1 MCESGHRWHCLTRVY
16 CLHPSYLE
24 SSQNIAGANLISA
37 QRDPN
42 PPDANESTSTGNV
55 LDKRLI
61 VILLIV
67 FVQLVGAA
75 MVLPI
80 LPLYASREFGMTP
93 TMITLLNTA
102 FFAAQF
108 IAGPFIGRLSDN
120 YGRVPILLVSQIG
133 TVIAFLMLG
142 FGQTVWVLFFA
153 RILDGITGGNIIVAQ
168 AYITDVTE
176 PEDRTKALGYLFAA
190 FGVGFIVGP
199 AVGGILSST
208 FSYQT
213 PYIFAATA
221 AAIVVILT
229 YVVLEETVTDEQ
241 KEENKRGGG
250 SKMTIGGV
258 LTNVPLVGILVI
270 TFGAQMA
277 FAMLQSTFSLFG
289 EAVLFVENPD
299 RAELGV
305 GLLFAMVGVGQIV
318 TQGALLGRLVKQFG
332 DGAVVF
338 IGTIIRSI
346 SMFVIVII
354 AIPLSAGVALFLF
367 AMGTGLQMPALQSI
381 ITETVPKNQRGGAL
395 GLYQSAQ
402 SLSIIVGSAIAGMM
416 FEIDPATPYLF
427 GGVLFA
433 IMALPSWYLMRWGRQ
448 QKRESETTTTDTMP
462 AIAGD

>member
-1 MCESGHRWHCLTRVY
+1 M
-16 CLHPSYLE
+16 
-24 SSQNIAGANLISA
+24 
-37 QRDPN
+37 
-42 PPDANESTSTGNV
+42 
-55 LDKRLI
+55 
-61 VILLIV
+61 V
-67 FVQLVGAA
+67 FVQLIGAA

-80 LPLYASREFGMTP
+80 LPLYASREFNMTP
-93 TMITLLNTA
+93 TTITLLNTS

-108 IAGPFIGRLSDN
+108 IAGPFIGRLSDT
-120 YGRVPILLVSQIG
+120 YGRVPVLLISQIG

-142 FGQTVWVLFFA
+142 FGQSIWILFAA

-168 AYITDVTE
+168 AYITDVTK

-190 FGVGFIVGP
+190 FGVGFVIGP

-221 AAIVVILT
+221 AAIVVVLT
-229 YVVLEETVTDEQ
+229 YLILEETVTDEQ
-241 KEENKRGGG
+241 KQENKNGGKAG
-250 SKMTIGGV
+250 MSFMGV
-258 LTNVPLVGILVI
+258 IQNIPLVGILVI
-270 TFGAQMA
+270 TFGAQIA

-289 EAVLFVENPD
+289 EAVLFVDNPE

-318 TQGALLGRLVKQFG
+318 TQGALLGRLVKRFG
-332 DGAVVF
+332 DGAVVL

-346 SMFVIVII
+346 SMFVLVII
-354 AIPLSAGVALFLF
+354 AVPLSAAVTLFLF

-395 GLYQSAQ
+395 GLYQSAN
-402 SLSIIVGSAIAGMM
+402 SLAIIVGSAIAGII
-416 FEIDPATPYLF
+416 FELDPAMPYIF

-433 IMALPSWYLMRWGRQ
+433 VMAAPSYLLMQWGRK
-448 QKRESETTTTDTMP
+448 QKRESDIIANSSVP
-462 AIAGD
+462 ASVGD